1 MLRYFNSP
9 LKGGEKVKKVALIC
23 ALVMTVSLVPIFA
36 ADQINNTTQQT
47 VQNQTA
53 LNNQTTAQEKLKN
66 CTQANCTKT
75 GSCDC
80 DEQHKYQNGQK
91 NGKSVANLSQHKY
104 QHGQKNTAKV
114 AAAKSTTPK
123 KYQHGLKNVKT
134 GSKLGN
140 NYKNCPNK

>member
-1 MLRYFNSP
+1 M
-9 LKGGEKVKKVALIC
+9 KKVALIC

-66 CTQANCTKT
+66 CTKENCTKT

-91 NGKSVANLSQHKY
+91 NGKSVANLGQHKY
-104 QHGQKNTAKV
+104 QNGQKNTAKV
-114 AAAKSTTPK
+114 AAAKSTTQK
-123 KYQHGLKNVKT
+123 KYQYGLKNVKT

-140 NYKNCPNK
+140 NHKNCPNN